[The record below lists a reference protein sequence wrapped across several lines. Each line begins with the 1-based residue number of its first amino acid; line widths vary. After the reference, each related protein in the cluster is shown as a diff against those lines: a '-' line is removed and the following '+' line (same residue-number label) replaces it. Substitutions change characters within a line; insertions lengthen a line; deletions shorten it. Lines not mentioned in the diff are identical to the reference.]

1 MKLNHTS
8 KTKVFFSDG
17 EYFSGQQPCGYF
29 QWLHGPLWRPRDQAQ
44 PLPRRWVKEPVPWR
58 DNAGFTPMWKTGEL
72 STPFMSQQRW
82 LNQFAESAEAQRNQ
96 GLHFHKK
103 YGSGTLFWT
112 KCIYEKNIEEK
123 DIKLSCISISMFLP
137 LTYEDPHER
146 GVLGGVEPFATAHQ
160 LKTPQA
166 KRILQSVLSYT
177 LHKPRRNH
185 FPTTPTRCL
194 KKTSNGR
201 WIWWTCKNSVDGIRD
216 ISGWHR
222 NKSQKRQCP
231 RSGTNS
237 TASAWTKRPH
247 PSNVKS
253 GIACDSTRNIV
264 HSKKAIYR
272 GGQKKCLWSCTFV
285 VIWWSRIDSVNGT
298 EGL

>member
-1 MKLNHTS
+1 
-8 KTKVFFSDG
+8 
-17 EYFSGQQPCGYF
+17 
-29 QWLHGPLWRPRDQAQ
+29 
-44 PLPRRWVKEPVPWR
+44 
-58 DNAGFTPMWKTGEL
+58 
-72 STPFMSQQRW
+72 MS
-82 LNQFAESAEAQRNQ
+82 
-96 GLHFHKK
+96 
-103 YGSGTLFWT
+103 
-112 KCIYEKNIEEK
+112 
-123 DIKLSCISISMFLP
+123 LP

-177 LHKPRRNH
+177 LHKPRGNR

-216 ISGWHR
+216 KSGWHR
-222 NKSQKRQCP
+222 NKSQNRQCP

-237 TASAWTKRPH
+237 TASAWTKRSH

-253 GIACDSTRNIV
+253 GIACDSTRNII
-264 HSKKAIYR
+264 HSKKAIYQ